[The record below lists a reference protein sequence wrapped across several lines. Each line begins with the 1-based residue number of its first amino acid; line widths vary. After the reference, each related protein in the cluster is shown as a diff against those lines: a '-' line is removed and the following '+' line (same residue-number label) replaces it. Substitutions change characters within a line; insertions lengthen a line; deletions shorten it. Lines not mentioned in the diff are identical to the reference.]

1 MATPQKNAP
10 SIVPSKKEPTKSE
23 TTEKELIKKFDS
35 RATKELVI
43 AFAGPIGCGMRA
55 LVNDFKSQ
63 LINNGYDD
71 VVSIKLSRCLTELID
86 DGKIKTTGQDIN
98 DKSHG
103 FQKYRTLQNA
113 GNKLREVTRNPAIL
127 AEYAM
132 KEIGV
137 DREKR
142 KGAAEEETIVPGK
155 VAYLIDQVKRPE
167 EVALLR
173 AVYRNAFFLVG
184 VTRSYSKRVDAL
196 RKEIAKTDE
205 IHNLMEID
213 RAESISDGQRI
224 DKTLHLSD
232 YFIGNDA
239 ATFDDRSRKINRLLE
254 LIHGNQSITPTIIE
268 QGMYAAHAAGLRS
281 ACLSRQ
287 VGAAI
292 ISREGELL
300 ATGCND
306 VPKPGGGL
314 YFESY
319 PEVDMRCVHREDQH
333 CFNDFHKKQLRD
345 EIGEEVGTYL
355 GSLHRKEK
363 IELSDSEKIRLI
375 DYIYENTKLKD
386 LIEFSRAVHAEMDAI
401 ISIGRQGVKGLI
413 NSTLFTTTFPCHN
426 CARHIIAAGIKS
438 VIYIEPYEKSMA
450 RNLHD
455 DAIVFD
461 SEKISEADKKTY
473 FIHFEGVSPRKF
485 SNFFQA
491 GSRKNKDGTVLRIHV
506 RDAKK
511 SLPEYLDNY
520 QGFEAKAAAHFQE
533 GLSALQSHSG
543 PVESVDS

>member
-1 MATPQKNAP
+1 MTTPQRNEPSLAP
-10 SIVPSKKEPTKSE
+10 LKKESTKPE
-23 TTEKELIKKFDS
+23 TTEKELIKKFNS
-35 RATKELVI
+35 RATQELVI
-43 AFAGPIGCGMRA
+43 AFAGPIGCGMKA

-63 LINNGYDD
+63 LLTHGYNDA
-71 VVSIKLSRCLTELID
+71 VSIKLSTCLNSLID
-86 DGKIKTTGQDIN
+86 SGKINSEEIN
-98 DKSHG
+98 IADKSHG
-103 FQKYRTLQNA
+103 FQKYRKLQNA
-113 GNKLREVTRNPAIL
+113 GNKLRETTRNPAIL

-137 DREKR
+137 DRERRSPIKN
-142 KGAAEEETIVPGK
+142 EETIVPGRI
-155 VAYLIDQVKRPE
+155 AYLIDQVKRPE

-196 RKEIAKTDE
+196 RNEISKIDE
-205 IHNLMEID
+205 IHTLMEID
-213 RAESISDGQRI
+213 RAESANDGQRI

-239 ATFDDRSRKINRLLE
+239 VTFDDRAKKINRLLE
-254 LIHGNQSITPTIIE
+254 LIHGNQSITPTIVE

-319 PEVDMRCVHREDQH
+319 PEGDMRCVHREEQH

-345 EIGEEVGTYL
+345 EIGEEVGKYL
-355 GSLHRKEK
+355 GSLHRNETIK
-363 IELSDSEKIRLI
+363 LSADEQVKLI
-375 DYIYENTKLKD
+375 DCIYENTKLKD

-401 ISIGRQGVKGLI
+401 ISIGRQGVKGLM

-461 SEKISEADKKTY
+461 AEKVTETDKKTY
-473 FIHFEGVSPRKF
+473 FIHFEGISPRKF

-491 GSRKNKDGTVLRIHV
+491 GARKNKAGAVLRIQI
-506 RDAKK
+506 RDTTK

-520 QGFEAKAAAHFQE
+520 QDFEAKAAAHFQE
-533 GLSALQSHSG
+533 GLSELQAHNTTTK
-543 PVESVDS
+543 SVDN